1 MSNIKKIMNLK
12 GMEHDEKKLL
22 NSIIRLHGYT
32 RNDYIKYSK
41 I

>member
-1 MSNIKKIMNLK
+1 MKKIMNLN
-12 GMEHDEKKLL
+12 GMEHDEKLL
-22 NSIIRLHGYT
+22 NLIIRLHGYI